1 MTDYS
6 FMKSG
11 FDMLQPDDEEFEKN
25 AVTVIVAYAENA
37 LRTAGMYVTHHK
49 KRDGVTPE
57 DIKRGMM
64 LEMFLFSN
72 RPGMAEKAQE
82 IRQMLFGNNSDDEDE
97 ETAQTMA
104 DEDKFTEN
112 DCTCPVCHCVNN
124 IYTRWDNWT
133 PTSLFE
139 TTIKKHID
147 NMDTGF

>member
-124 IYTRWDNWT
+124 IYTRWDKWT